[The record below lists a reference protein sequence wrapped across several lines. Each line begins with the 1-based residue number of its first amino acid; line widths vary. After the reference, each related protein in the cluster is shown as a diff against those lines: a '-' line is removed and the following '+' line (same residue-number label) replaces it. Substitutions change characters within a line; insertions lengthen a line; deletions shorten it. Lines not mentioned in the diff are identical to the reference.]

1 MTHHILTT
9 DNYLKDSISHVLR
22 SISKFFRNVLEG
34 IMEARQ
40 LQANY
45 EIAKLLQKEFPNE
58 SIDYIFQQ
66 VNEGKIH
73 EKFSK

>member
-9 DNYLKDSISHVLR
+9 DNYLKDSISHILHN
-22 SISKFFRNVLEG
+22 IGKFLKNVMEG

-40 LQANY
+40 LRANY

-58 SIDYIFQQ
+58 SIDYIFRM

>member
-9 DNYLKDSISHVLR
+9 DNYLKDSISHALR

-58 SIDYIFQQ
+58 SIDYIFKL